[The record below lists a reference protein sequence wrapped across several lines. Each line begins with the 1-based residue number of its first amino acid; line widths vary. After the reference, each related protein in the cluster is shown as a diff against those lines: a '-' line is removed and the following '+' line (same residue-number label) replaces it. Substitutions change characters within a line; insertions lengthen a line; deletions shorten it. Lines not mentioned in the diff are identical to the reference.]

1 MIECLVV
8 GAGGFVGAVLR
19 YLVGLL
25 DMNPE
30 SGFPIKTFFINIA
43 GAFLIGVVAAL
54 ASREALN
61 PRTVLFL
68 KVGICGGFYHVLFL
82 RTGKPRFDD
91 ERRFRR
97 STHVHGGEPG
107 IGNSGGVHRPAH
119 VRRLRVKNRKK
130 SENNIPSLM
139 GMWYN
144 DNNL

>member
-30 SGFPIKTFFINIA
+30 SGFPIKTFIINIA

-61 PRTVLFL
+61 PRTVLSEGGNL
-68 KVGICGGFYHVLFL
+68 RGFYHVLFL
-82 RTGKPRFDD
+82 RTGKPQSDD

-119 VRRLRVKNRKK
+119 VWRLRVKNRKK
-130 SENNIPSLM
+130 SENNIPSFM

>member
-30 SGFPIKTFFINIA
+30 SGFPIKTFIINIA

-61 PRTVLFL
+61 PRTVLFSE
-68 KVGICGGFYHVLFL
+68 GGNL
-82 RTGKPRFDD
+82 RGGLPR
-91 ERRFRR
+91 
-97 STHVHGGEPG
+97 S
-107 IGNSGGVHRPAH
+107 
-119 VRRLRVKNRKK
+119 L
-130 SENNIPSLM
+130 PSH
-139 GMWYN
+139 WKTTI
-144 DNNL
+144 

>member
-30 SGFPIKTFFINIA
+30 SGFPHRCGGGA
-43 GAFLIGVVAAL
+43 GVPGGLESSDGAFSEGGNLRGV
-54 ASREALN
+54 
-61 PRTVLFL
+61 
-68 KVGICGGFYHVLFL
+68 YHVLFL

-91 ERRFRR
+91 ERRFRH

-119 VRRLRVKNRKK
+119 VRRLRGKKPKEIRKQYPIVYG
-130 SENNIPSLM
+130 NVVQ
-139 GMWYN
+139 
-144 DNNL
+144 